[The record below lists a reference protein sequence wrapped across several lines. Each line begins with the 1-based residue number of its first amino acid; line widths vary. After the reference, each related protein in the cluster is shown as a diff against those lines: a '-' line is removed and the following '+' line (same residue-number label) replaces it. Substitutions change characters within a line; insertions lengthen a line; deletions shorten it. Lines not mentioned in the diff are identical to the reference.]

1 MNNTKAV
8 TRGMHVGCGCLHPE
22 VTKIIDSTSEIEDKY
37 FERVEKKRERER
49 RSGKKTDLFISRL
62 RKLFEVNW

>member
-1 MNNTKAV
+1 M
-8 TRGMHVGCGCLHPE
+8 HPE

-37 FERVEKKRERER
+37 FERVEKKRERKR
-49 RSGKKTDLFISRL
+49 RSDKKTDVVISRL

>member
-8 TRGMHVGCGCLHPE
+8 TRGMHVGCGCMHPE

-49 RSGKKTDLFISRL
+49 ERDFRTRRLMWLFHA
-62 RKLFEVNW
+62 KEAV

>member
-1 MNNTKAV
+1 
-8 TRGMHVGCGCLHPE
+8 MHVGCGCMHPE

-37 FERVEKKRERER
+37 FERVEKKRERDTFGQEDWC
-49 RSGKKTDLFISRL
+49 GYFTPKK